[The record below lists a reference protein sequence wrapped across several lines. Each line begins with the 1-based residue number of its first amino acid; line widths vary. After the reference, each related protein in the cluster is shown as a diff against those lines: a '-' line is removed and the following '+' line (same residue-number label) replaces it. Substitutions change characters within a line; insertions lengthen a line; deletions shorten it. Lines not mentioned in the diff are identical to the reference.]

1 MLTFFVSVP
10 NERRSGL
17 VAVDRGRGG
26 GFVGMAYAEMLIST
40 LLSTFASATLMRN
53 NSNSRLVSAP
63 ASSIINP
70 PRPSRSD
77 AKPDVLLSLAGP
89 PLHDALTIIYL
100 THPHLIS
107 GPTGRLHVDISKT
120 ERDGET
126 TFTPVDGSD
135 EQDARNRSKVLMDL
149 DVQGFFEVMLSV
161 VDEADKVVAK
171 VEM

>member
-1 MLTFFVSVP
+1 MVWSILT
-10 NERRSGL
+10 
-17 VAVDRGRGG
+17 
-26 GFVGMAYAEMLIST
+26 ST
-40 LLSTFASATLMRN
+40 SAHVLPSATLMRN
-53 NSNSRLVSAP
+53 NSNSRPVSP
-63 ASSIINP
+63 ASSSIIEVP
-70 PRPSRSD
+70 LLTTARPDASPR
-77 AKPDVLLSLAGP
+77 SLAGP

-126 TFTPVDGSD
+126 TFNPVVDGGEE
-135 EQDARNRSKVLMDL
+135 EQGDARNKAMVLMDL

-161 VDEADKVVAK
+161 VDKADEVVAR